1 MAFGKSYYNEDHKLV
16 RYGIGSFFRDLFTF
30 IGRFFSPSNIRH
42 AFREVI
48 RDARGYA
55 AFFMALTVAQSFFW
69 MIGAEAAGYRANAVK
84 AANACSFNLI
94 IEGYTD
100 DEWTEVFNSG
110 LRVAEARTVEERG
123 YVSVETSRYYGTSGD
138 TRVRVTVRLTSD
150 TETACRAFLQKY
162 RLGGVEFDPKFK
174 GEEVSVTYGER
185 TAVLIRLAERE
196 KTTRLV
202 EFLSVFVAA
211 FVIMLIFR
219 IRANQF
225 RFRYGIYMAFG
236 ADFSKLLETAGWEM
250 LAVAALTFLP
260 GAVLGV
266 GLAALLG
273 GTVTFAGLA
282 KSVLPGLGWII
293 AAVLIAVL
301 PSVRMIAS
309 STPVSLIAAQDNSNY
324 VTSPKRSFRIFGRK
338 FPLEYEFFSVL
349 RFRKYYAGVLA
360 AAACFSLLYY
370 TGGFFSG
377 LAEEKRQADLPQF
390 VLTSPDRGFDA
401 DVLEA
406 VSEMDN
412 AGAVVWSDSIN
423 ATLISAHVLMT
434 PEQSDAV
441 YGRTVRSG
449 DMTADNLV
457 RFTYYSDFL
466 ASQASEF
473 GLWTIDGDV
482 SQITPDGNSVAV
494 TVSVGGKKSLDI
506 SPGDEIKIGIPVA
519 FESGIDFS
527 HLDNREILS
536 ALLDRGDFRYLT
548 VKVAAVIENGD
559 TDEKFTV
566 YLPDSL
572 FTLVTGRDPAATDVE
587 VYLDR
592 GAKGADAEKLRTEI
606 TNLISHYAGSAIEDT
621 GRVYEKYADSS
632 SPVPELILAASA
644 ALLTLSVPVW
654 AFSQATFFRKRRLEF
669 YMLRALGGTRGSVTG
684 LCLTS
689 GWMTALPAGLLPG
702 TAGMLI
708 GAALFDLITVKLPS
722 YGFGDGVRYSFTPG
736 FWIVAAGIAVPAAA
750 AFFSSAAAGL
760 SASREKQPKTKK
772 GSAENG
778 R

>member
-16 RYGIGSFFRDLFTF
+16 RYGIRSFFRDLFTF
-30 IGRFFSPSNIRH
+30 IGRFFSLSNVRH
-42 AFREVI
+42 AFREVV
-48 RDARGYA
+48 RDRRGYA

-69 MIGAEAAGYRANAVK
+69 MIRAEAAGYRATAEK
-84 AANACSFNLI
+84 AADACAFNLI
-94 IEGYTD
+94 VEGYTD
-100 DEWTEVFNSG
+100 EEWTEVFNSG
-110 LRVAEARTVEERG
+110 LRIAEARTVEERG
-123 YVSVETSRYYGTSGD
+123 YVSVETSRYYGTAGD
-138 TRVRVTVRLTSD
+138 TRVRLTARLTSD
-150 TETACRAFLQKY
+150 SEAACRAFLQKY
-162 RLGGVEFDPKFK
+162 RLGGVAFDPKFK
-174 GEEVSVTYGER
+174 GEDVSVTYGER

-202 EFLSVFVAA
+202 EFLSVIVAA

-225 RFRYGIYMAFG
+225 RFRYGVYMAFG

-250 LAVAALTFLP
+250 LAVAALTILP
-260 GAVLGV
+260 GAVLGT

-273 GTVTFAGLA
+273 GRITFSGLA
-282 KSVLPGLGWII
+282 GSVLPALLWII

-324 VTSPKRSFRIFGRK
+324 VTSPKKSFRIFGRK
-338 FPLEYEFFSVL
+338 FPLEYEFFSVV

-401 DVLEA
+401 DVLEEI
-406 VSEMDN
+406 SEMDN
-412 AGAVVWSDSIN
+412 AGAVVWSDSVN

-434 PEQSDAV
+434 PEQSGAV

-457 RFTYYSDFL
+457 RFTYYSEFL

-473 GLWTIDGDV
+473 GLWNIEGDA

-494 TVSVGGKKSLDI
+494 TVSVGGKKSLDV
-506 SPGDEIKIGIPVA
+506 SPGDEIMIGIPIA
-519 FESGIDFS
+519 FESGIDFAN
-527 HLDNREILS
+527 LDHREILS
-536 ALLDRGDFRYLT
+536 ELLDRGDFKYFT

-566 YLPDSL
+566 YLPDRF
-572 FTLVTGRDPAATDVE
+572 FTEVTGQDPFVAEAE

-592 GAKGADAEKLRTEI
+592 EADGADAEKLRTEI
-606 TNLISHYAGSAIEDT
+606 TNLISHYSGSGIEDT
-621 GRVYEKYADSS
+621 GRVYEKSAAVS

-654 AFSQATFFRKRRLEF
+654 AFSQTTFFRKRRLEF
-669 YMLRALGGTRGSVTG
+669 YMLRALGGNGRSISG

-722 YGFGDGVRYSFTPG
+722 YGFGDGVRYNFSPG
-736 FWIVAAGIAVPAAA
+736 FWLVAAGIAVPAAA
-750 AFFSSAAAGL
+750 AFLSSAAAGL
-760 SASREKQPKTKK
+760 GASRDGAQKNRK
-772 GSAENG
+772 GRPENG